1 MDKTFKALLVEEDN
15 GTYTNKVVER
25 SIDDL
30 PDGDLL
36 IKVSYSSLNYKDALS
51 ASGNPGVTRNFPHT
65 PGIDAV
71 GEVAQSNSSNFKEG
85 DKVIVTGYD
94 LGMNTSGGFSEF
106 IRIPSSWAIQLPT
119 KLSELDSMC
128 LGTAGLTAGL
138 SIYALDSF
146 RGISDTKSIVTG
158 STGGVGSIS
167 VMLLSKL
174 GSEVTA
180 LSGKTDK
187 EDLLKGLGAK
197 EVISREQLSELTRL
211 PIGKPLWDLGIDVV
225 SGEILSLLLA
235 SLTPGGAV
243 ACSGLVGG
251 PSFESSIFPFIYGF
265 LVLFLLWQAFRVM
278 LRGFSAAN
286 SFESSDNRIKNDRTG
301 QFTIHPE
308 LLDEQGKITDE
319 ELLTVRF
326 SNDLDPPKQTES
338 SSEDKM

>member
-36 IKVSYSSLNYKDALS
+36 VKVSYSSLNYKDALS

-71 GEVAQSNSSNFKEG
+71 GEVSQSSSSNFKEG

-94 LGMNTSGGFSEF
+94 LGMNTAGGFSEF
-106 IRIPSSWAIQLPT
+106 IRIPSSWAIQLPNN
-119 KLSELDSMC
+119 LSELDSMC

-211 PIGKPLWDLGIDVV
+211 PIGKPLWDLGVDVV

-251 PSFESSIFPFIYGF
+251 PSFESSIFPFI
-265 LVLFLLWQAFRVM
+265 
-278 LRGFSAAN
+278 LRGNTLIGIDSVEIPLEQKENIWKLFAN
-286 SFESSDNRIKNDRTG
+286 EWSLNLQDT
-301 QFTIHPE
+301 T
-308 LLDEQGKITDE
+308 KIVSLE
-319 ELLTVRF
+319 EI
-326 SNDLDPPKQTES
+326 
-338 SSEDKM
+338 SSEIETILKGEQVGRVVLEI